1 MDQQQS
7 VAFCIRCLGTRGWQS
22 QGAGEMIQIDHQV
35 SVVLRKVPEAE
46 VQSEVIR
53 KDQEKP
59 GEWGLGCVRDG
70 AIVEVGLLLVSQQ

>member
-1 MDQQQS
+1 
-7 VAFCIRCLGTRGWQS
+7 
-22 QGAGEMIQIDHQV
+22 MIQIDQV

-59 GEWGLGCVRDG
+59 GEWVSQRWGLGCVRDG